1 MKKLWLLTS
10 VLALLVACA
19 IVLTWGGWLPY
30 PSAVTN
36 LESRGQFGDSF
47 GVVNAFLSGCAF
59 VGLLVTIA
67 YQQRQI
73 SSQGAEMERQ
83 AKRDAVAQFE
93 ETLYRLLGLYQQS
106 VSDVVITRSNQ
117 TYRGRDALRHCA
129 LAACREIKR
138 SGASSL
144 PHDVKT
150 RMRKGSATVEDKLL
164 FDHLCI
170 QNFMHIEHLALIQR
184 RVISNL
190 VLLLMHLERRIPEG
204 IDREHYRRLVS
215 AQLTHVEVQYI
226 FLVALAFA
234 NEEELR
240 ALLNEAEIL
249 KRDSNPFSLDL
260 HRQMYLHFY
269 NVDPGAKV
277 QPRTMPL
284 PKSRKRE
291 LKRSALLRRVLVDRG
306 LQPDQQTGADV

>member
-1 MKKLWLLTS
+1 
-10 VLALLVACA
+10 
-19 IVLTWGGWLPY
+19 
-30 PSAVTN
+30 
-36 LESRGQFGDSF
+36 
-47 GVVNAFLSGCAF
+47 VVNAFLSGCAF

-73 SSQGAEMERQ
+73 SSQAAEMERQ

-93 ETLYRLLGLYQQS
+93 ETLYRLLALYQQS
-106 VSDVVITRSNQ
+106 VSDVVVTRSNQ
-117 TYRGRDALRHCA
+117 TYRGRDALRHSS

-138 SGASSL
+138 NGASTL

-150 RMRKGSATVEDKLL
+150 RMRKGTATIEDKLL

-170 QNFMHIEHLALIQR
+170 QNFTHIQACALIQR
-184 RVISNL
+184 RMISNF
-190 VLLLMHLERRIPEG
+190 VLLLMHLEWRIPDEV
-204 IDREHYRRLVS
+204 DREHYRRLVS

-226 FLVALAFA
+226 FLVALAFG

-240 ALLNEAEIL
+240 MLLDEAEIL
-249 KRDSNPFSLDL
+249 KRDSKPFDIDL

-269 NVDPGAKV
+269 SVDPGAKV

-284 PKSRKRE
+284 PPSRKKE
-291 LKRSALLRRVLVDRG
+291 LKRSALLRRVLTDRG
-306 LQPDQQTGADV
+306 LLPVKPPGLES

>member
-1 MKKLWLLTS
+1 MKKLWLVPAL
-10 VLALLVACA
+10 LALVVACA

-30 PSAVTN
+30 PSAVDSV
-36 LESRGQFGDSF
+36 ESRGQFGDSF

-73 SSQGAEMERQ
+73 TSQRAEMERQ

-93 ETLYRLLGLYQQS
+93 ETLYRLLALYQQS

-117 TYRGRDALRHCA
+117 TYRGRDALRHSA

-138 SGASSL
+138 NGASAL
-144 PHDVKT
+144 PLDVKA
-150 RMRKGSATVEDKLL
+150 RMRKGIATAEDTLL
-164 FDHLCI
+164 FDHLCM
-170 QNFMHIEHLALIQR
+170 QNFMHIENHALVQR
-184 RVISNL
+184 RMISNF
-190 VLLLMHLERRIPEG
+190 VLLLMHLERRALEG
-204 IDREHYRRLVS
+204 IDREPYRRLVS

-240 ALLNEAEIL
+240 TLLNEAEIL
-249 KRDSNPFSLDL
+249 KRDSKPFSIDL

-277 QPRTMPL
+277 QLRTMPL
-284 PKSRKRE
+284 PKSRKKE
-291 LKRSALLRRVLVDRG
+291 LKRSEIGRASCRERVL
-306 LQPDQQTGADV
+306 